1 MNRTSE
7 ALPPAT
13 NTDTDAGATRTL
25 RRMAGS
31 MAWDIGLPVAAYYGA
46 RLLGCG
52 EYVSLL
58 AGTLASAL
66 RVGVVAVRD
75 RGLEPFAAF
84 LMVMFGFGLALSFAT
99 GDARFVLAKDSATT
113 GIAGLVFLGSCLA
126 RRPLTYYATLR
137 FAGADGVAALRQRW
151 RVPAARHRWYVAS
164 VVWGVGLLLEAVLR
178 IAVVYLVPLD
188 TAVAASTALQIT
200 ALALLIGWTVR
211 STRRSLA
218 ADAPSPSPR
227 VGAPSTPSR
236 RSPHSPAHFSGS

>member
-7 ALPPAT
+7 AQPPAT
-13 NTDTDAGATRTL
+13 STESGAGATRMA

-31 MAWDIGLPVAAYYGA
+31 LAWDIGLPVAAYYGA

-75 RGLEPFAAF
+75 RKLEPFAAF

-126 RRPLTYYATLR
+126 HRPLTYYATLR
-137 FAGADGVAALRQRW
+137 FAGEGGAAAVRERW
-151 RVPAARHRWYVAS
+151 LDPAARRGWYTAS
-164 VVWGVGLLLEAVLR
+164 AVWGAGLLLEAVLR

-188 TAVAASTALQIT
+188 TAVAASTALQVT
-200 ALALLIGWTVR
+200 ALTLLIGWTVH
-211 STRRSLA
+211 SIRRA
-218 ADAPSPSPR
+218 EAPARTAES
-227 VGAPSTPSR
+227 
-236 RSPHSPAHFSGS
+236 